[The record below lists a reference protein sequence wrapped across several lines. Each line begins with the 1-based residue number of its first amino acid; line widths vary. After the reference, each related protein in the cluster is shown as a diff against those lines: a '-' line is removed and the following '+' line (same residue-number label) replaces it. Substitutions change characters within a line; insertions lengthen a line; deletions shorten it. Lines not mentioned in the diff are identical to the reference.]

1 MNGMSSIAALRELAL
16 TTVRLPLPRKRVLIL
31 GTGRLAK
38 ELCQVLLSRE
48 SRAFEVVGFLDK
60 ESSRVGERLVN
71 PGIIGTFDQLF
82 EVVEQCK
89 VQTIAVCLEDRRAV
103 LPVDTLLD
111 FKTMGLDVVDG
122 HRLYEEESGRLSIDL
137 IKPSAL
143 IFSTGFRRRA
153 CVMGIKRLMDLVLAA
168 AGLVALAPLFALVAL
183 LIKLDSPGPV
193 FYRQTRL
200 GLRSQPYAI
209 WKFRSM
215 RQGAE
220 KDGAQ
225 WAAPDDQR
233 ITRVGR
239 RIRKWR
245 IDELPQLINVLKGEM
260 SLVGPRPERPVFVQ
274 ELRTVIPYYDLRH
287 TIRPGISGWA
297 QIRFRY
303 GASAADAHTKLQHD
317 LYYLKNLS
325 IALDCRILRETIRV
339 VLFGTGAR

>member
-1 MNGMSSIAALRELAL
+1 M
-16 TTVRLPLPRKRVLIL
+16 TTVRLPRLRKRVLIL

-38 ELCQVLLSRE
+38 ELCQVLLSGQGRV
-48 SRAFEVVGFLDK
+48 FEVVGFLDK

-82 EVVEQCK
+82 EVVERCN
-89 VQTIAVCLEDRRAV
+89 VQTIAVCLEDRRAI

-111 FKTMGLDVVDG
+111 FKTMGLEVVDG
-122 HRLYEEESGRLSIDL
+122 HNLYEEESGRLSIDL
-137 IKPSAL
+137 IKPGAL

-153 CVMGIKRLMDLVLAA
+153 RVMGIKRLMDLVLAA

-183 LIKLDSPGPV
+183 LIKLDSSGPV

-200 GLRSQPYAI
+200 GLRSQPYEI

-225 WAAPDDQR
+225 WAAPDDPR
-233 ITRVGR
+233 NTRVVR
-239 RIRKWR
+239 WIRKWR

-274 ELRTVIPYYDLRH
+274 QLRAVIPYYDLRH
-287 TIRPGISGWA
+287 TVRPGISGWA

-303 GASAADAHTKLQHD
+303 GASAGDAHTKLEHD

-325 IALDCRILRETIRV
+325 IALDCRILSETVRV